1 MKKFK
6 ESPIARTLDM
16 MGGEFGY
23 FYRSLSLEDRLFVKK
38 QISHFHIK
46 IQKILIRRYQSFDKP
61 FNANTYLRNISAE
74 LNGLLPEKII
84 SLFDAGESELRE
96 VAEEKARRCKKLELN
111 ALQYSTLQNKLSAH
125 SVNGNKP
132 VNEITDLYDTL
143 TSFVNGYGINPPEIS
158 KAVTLTGA
166 LKRMQE
172 KKWWLRKL
180 RKVIARKRE
189 AVLIHLGQVNSR
201 KGKYCS
207 DYTVEYR
214 LIQKDLQRKMLENL
228 VIVNENNESFSL
240 AELSDKNVSN
250 PVNRKNEL
258 MTRMAGYEKIA
269 KESNHKSL
277 FVTITCPSRF
287 HNTYAKSGD
296 PNPKWDGST
305 PYDAQQYL
313 NDLWALVRAELN
325 RKEIKVYGFRI
336 AEPQH
341 DGTPH
346 WHMLIF
352 VQQEQA
358 EQFKAIIEHYAL
370 REDGDEAGA
379 IENRCDFKDIDYSRG
394 SATGYIAKYV
404 SKNVNGANLDSD
416 IDGGNAIEASQRVEA
431 WASCWGIRQFQ
442 QIGAGS
448 VTVWREL
455 RRLNELSGE
464 NESFAKIHDAAD
476 KGAWAEFVTLMGGV
490 FCKRD
495 EQPIRPLYKEKVNT
509 DTGELKQT
517 YFDEVISI
525 SLRGVK
531 LGEKEVITR
540 IHEWRIENRGT
551 RAA

>member
-1 MKKFK
+1 MTMKRFR
-6 ESPIARTLDM
+6 ESPIARSLDM
-16 MGGEFGY
+16 MGGVFGD
-23 FYRSLSLEDRLFVKK
+23 FYRSLSIEDRKFVKE
-38 QISHFHIK
+38 QISHFHNDV
-46 IQKILIRRYQSFDKP
+46 QKILIRKYQSFDKP
-61 FNANTYLRNISAE
+61 FNANTYIRKMSDE
-74 LNGLLPEKII
+74 LNALLPEKII
-84 SLFDAGESELRE
+84 PYFDAGENELRE
-96 VAEEKARRCKKLELN
+96 LAEENSQRCKRFEINSLN
-111 ALQYSTLQNKLSAH
+111 NSDTRNVTGNNP
-125 SVNGNKP
+125 VNGNLA
-132 VNEITDLYDTL
+132 LYDL
-143 TSFVNGYGINPPEIS
+143 NAEFVNGFGINPPEVS
-158 KAVTLTGA
+158 KSVTLTGA
-166 LKRMQE
+166 LKRMQD
-172 KKWWLRKL
+172 KYWWLRKL

-269 KESNHKSL
+269 KECKHNSL

-313 NDLWALVRAELN
+313 NGLWKLVRAELN

-352 VQQEQA
+352 VPQEQT

-379 IENRCDFKDIDYSRG
+379 LENRCDFKEIDYSKG
-394 SATGYIAKYV
+394 SATGYIAKYI

-455 RRLNELSGE
+455 RRLKELLGE
-464 NESFAKIHDAAD
+464 NESFSKIHDAAD

-495 EQPIRPLYKEKVNT
+495 EQPIRPLYKEKVDT
-509 DTGELKQT
+509 ATGELKQT
-517 YFDEVISI
+517 YFDAIVSI
-525 SLRGVK
+525 SLRGLK

>member
-1 MKKFK
+1 MKRFS
-6 ESPIARTLDM
+6 ESPIAKTLDM
-16 MGGEFGY
+16 MGGVFGD
-23 FYRSLSLEDRLFVKK
+23 FYRSLSLEDRKFVKE
-38 QISHFHIK
+38 QIAHFHSDV
-46 IQKILIRRYQSFDKP
+46 QKILIRKYQSFDKP
-61 FNANTYLRNISAE
+61 FNANTYLRNMSE
-74 LNGLLPEKII
+74 KLNALLPEKII
-84 SLFDAGESELRE
+84 PYFDAGENELRE
-96 VAEEKARRCKKLELN
+96 LAEENSQRCMRFEINSLN
-111 ALQYSTLQNKLSAH
+111 NSDIRNVTGNSP
-125 SVNGNKP
+125 VNGN
-132 VNEITDLYDTL
+132 VALYNL
-143 TSFVNGYGINPPEIS
+143 NAEFVNGFGINPPEVS
-158 KAVTLTGA
+158 KSVTLTGA
-166 LKRMQE
+166 LKRMQD
-172 KKWWLRKL
+172 KYWWLRKL

-228 VIVNENNESFSL
+228 VIVNEKNESFSL

-269 KESNHKSL
+269 KELNHKSL

-455 RRLNELSGE
+455 RRLKELLGE
-464 NESFAKIHDAAD
+464 NESFSKIHDAAD

-495 EQPIRPLYKEKVNT
+495 EQPIRPLYKEKVDT
-509 DTGELKQT
+509 DTGELKQNF
-517 YFDEVISI
+517 FDGVVSI

-531 LGEKEVITR
+531 LGEKELITR
-540 IHEWRIENRGT
+540 IHEWRVENRGT

>member
-1 MKKFK
+1 MKRFR
-6 ESPIARTLDM
+6 ESPIARSLDM
-16 MGGEFGY
+16 MGGVFGD
-23 FYRSLSLEDRLFVKK
+23 FYRSLSLEDRKFVKE
-38 QISHFHIK
+38 QIAHFHSDV
-46 IQKILIRRYQSFDKP
+46 QKILIRKYQSFDKP
-61 FNANTYLRNISAE
+61 FNANTYLRNTSE
-74 LNGLLPEKII
+74 KLNALLPEKII
-84 SLFDAGESELRE
+84 PYFDAGENELRE
-96 VAEEKARRCKKLELN
+96 LAEENSQRCKRFEIYSLN
-111 ALQYSTLQNKLSAH
+111 SSDTRNVTDNNP
-125 SVNGNKP
+125 VNGN
-132 VNEITDLYDTL
+132 IALYDL
-143 TSFVNGYGINPPEIS
+143 NAEFVNGFGINPPEVS
-158 KAVTLTGA
+158 KSVTLTGA
-166 LKRMQE
+166 LKRMQD
-172 KKWWLRKL
+172 KYWWLRKL

-269 KESNHKSL
+269 KELNHKSL

-325 RKEIKVYGFRI
+325 RKEIKIYGFRI

-455 RRLNELSGE
+455 RRLKELLGE
-464 NESFAKIHDAAD
+464 NESFSKIHGAAD
-476 KGAWAEFVTLMGGV
+476 KGAWAKFVTLMGGV
-490 FCKRD
+490 FCKRN
-495 EQPIRPLYKEKVNT
+495 EQPIRPLYKEKVDT
-509 DTGELKQT
+509 ETGEFKQT

>member
-1 MKKFK
+1 MKRFK
-6 ESPIARTLDM
+6 ESPIANALNHVSSDSDS
-16 MGGEFGY
+16 
-23 FYRSLSLEDRLFVKK
+23 FYRSLDVENRLFVK
-38 QISHFHIK
+38 QTISHLPTK
-46 IQKILIRRYQSFDKP
+46 IQRILIERYKTFDKP
-61 FNANTYLRNISAE
+61 FNANTYLRNTVNKIDD
-74 LNGLLPEKII
+74 LLPERLV
-84 SLFDAGESELRE
+84 SYFSAGEDELRE
-96 VAEEKARRCKKLELN
+96 LAEYNSQRCKRFEIYTLEN
-111 ALQYSTLQNKLSAH
+111 SDTRNVTENNP
-125 SVNGNKP
+125 VNGNWA
-132 VNEITDLYDTL
+132 LYDL
-143 TSFVNGYGINPPEIS
+143 NAEFVNGFGINPPEVS
-158 KAVTLTGA
+158 KPVTLTGA
-166 LKRMQE
+166 IKRMQD
-172 KKWWLRKL
+172 KYWWLRKL

-207 DYTVEYR
+207 DYIVEYR
-214 LIQKDLQRKMLENL
+214 LIQKDLQRKILENL

-269 KESNHKSL
+269 KECKHKSL

-325 RKEIKVYGFRI
+325 RKNIKVYGFRI

-352 VQQEQA
+352 VQQEHA

-379 IENRCDFKDIDYSRG
+379 AEYRCDFKDIDYSRG

-455 RRLNELSGE
+455 RRLRELLGGGE
-464 NESFAKIHDAAD
+464 SYEKIRDAAD

-509 DTGELKQT
+509 ETGELKHT
-517 YFDEVISI
+517 YFDEVVSI

-540 IHEWRIENRGT
+540 IHDWRLENRGT

>member
-1 MKKFK
+1 MKRFR
-6 ESPIARTLDM
+6 ESPIAKTLDM
-16 MGGEFGY
+16 MGGVFGD
-23 FYRSLSLEDRLFVKK
+23 FYRSLSLEDRKFVKE
-38 QISHFHIK
+38 QIAHFHSDV
-46 IQKILIRRYQSFDKP
+46 QKILIRQYQSFDKP
-61 FNANTYLRNISAE
+61 FNANTYLRKMSDK
-74 LNGLLPEKII
+74 LNALLPEKII
-84 SLFDAGESELRE
+84 PYFDAGENELRE
-96 VAEEKARRCKKLELN
+96 LAEENSQRCKRFEINSLN
-111 ALQYSTLQNKLSAH
+111 SSDTRNVTGNN
-125 SVNGNKP
+125 SVNGN
-132 VNEITDLYDTL
+132 VALYDL
-143 TSFVNGYGINPPEIS
+143 NAEFVNGFGINPPEIS
-158 KAVTLTGA
+158 KSVTLTGA
-166 LKRMQE
+166 LKRMQD
-172 KKWWLRKL
+172 KYWWLRKL

-189 AVLIHLGQVNSR
+189 AVLIQLGQVNSR
-201 KGKYCS
+201 RGKYCS

-214 LIQKDLQRKMLENL
+214 LTQKDLQRKMLENL
-228 VIVNENNESFSL
+228 VIINEKNESFSL

-269 KESNHKSL
+269 KELKHKSL

-296 PNPKWDGST
+296 RNPKWDGST

-370 REDGDEAGA
+370 RDDGDEAGA
-379 IENRCDFKDIDYSRG
+379 LENRCDFKDIDYSRG

-416 IDGGNAIEASQRVEA
+416 IDGGNAIEASHRVEA

-455 RRLNELSGE
+455 RRLKELSGE
-464 NESFAKIHDAAD
+464 SESFAKIYSAAD

-495 EQPIRPLYKEKVNT
+495 EQLIRPLYKEKVST
-509 DTGELKQT
+509 DTGVLKQT

-540 IHEWRIENRGT
+540 IHEWRIENHGT

>member
-1 MKKFK
+1 MKRFR
-6 ESPIARTLDM
+6 ESPIAKSLDM
-16 MGGEFGY
+16 MGGVFGD
-23 FYRSLSLEDRLFVKK
+23 FYRSLSLEDRKFVKE
-38 QISHFHIK
+38 QISHFHSAV
-46 IQKILIRRYQSFDKP
+46 QKILIRKYQSFDKP
-61 FNANTYLRNISAE
+61 FNANTYLRKMSDE
-74 LNGLLPEKII
+74 LNALLPEKII
-84 SLFDAGESELRE
+84 PYFDAGENELRE
-96 VAEEKARRCKKLELN
+96 LAEENSQRCKRFEINSLIN
-111 ALQYSTLQNKLSAH
+111 SDTRNVTGNNP
-125 SVNGNKP
+125 VNGNLA
-132 VNEITDLYDTL
+132 LYDL
-143 TSFVNGYGINPPEIS
+143 NAEFVNGFGINPPEVS
-158 KAVTLTGA
+158 KSVTLTGA
-166 LKRMQE
+166 LKRMQD
-172 KKWWLRKL
+172 KYWWLRKL

-269 KESNHKSL
+269 KEFNHKPL

-455 RRLNELSGE
+455 RRLKELLGE
-464 NESFAKIHDAAD
+464 NESFSKIHDAAD

-495 EQPIRPLYKEKVNT
+495 EQPIRPLYKEKVDT
-509 DTGELKQT
+509 ATGELKQT

>member
-1 MKKFK
+1 
-6 ESPIARTLDM
+6 M
-16 MGGEFGY
+16 MGGVFGD
-23 FYRSLSLEDRLFVKK
+23 FYRSLSIEDRKFVKE
-38 QISHFHIK
+38 QISHFHNDV
-46 IQKILIRRYQSFDKP
+46 QKILIRKYQSFDKP
-61 FNANTYLRNISAE
+61 FNANTYIRKMSDE
-74 LNGLLPEKII
+74 LNALLPEKII
-84 SLFDAGESELRE
+84 PYFDAGENELRE
-96 VAEEKARRCKKLELN
+96 LAEENSQRCKRFEINSLN
-111 ALQYSTLQNKLSAH
+111 NSDTRNVTGNNP
-125 SVNGNKP
+125 VNGNLA
-132 VNEITDLYDTL
+132 LYDL
-143 TSFVNGYGINPPEIS
+143 NAEFVNGFGINPPEVS
-158 KAVTLTGA
+158 KSVTLTGA
-166 LKRMQE
+166 LKRMQD
-172 KKWWLRKL
+172 KYWWLRKL

-269 KESNHKSL
+269 KECKHNSL

-313 NDLWALVRAELN
+313 NGLWKLVRAELN

-352 VQQEQA
+352 VPQEQT

-379 IENRCDFKDIDYSRG
+379 LENRCDFKEIDYSKG
-394 SATGYIAKYV
+394 SATGYIAKYI

-455 RRLNELSGE
+455 RRLKELLGE
-464 NESFAKIHDAAD
+464 NESFSKIHDAAD

-490 FCKRD
+490 FCVSVR
-495 EQPIRPLYKEKVNT
+495 QYHL
-509 DTGELKQT
+509 
-517 YFDEVISI
+517 
-525 SLRGVK
+525 SLSK
-531 LGEKEVITR
+531 LP
-540 IHEWRIENRGT
+540 W
-551 RAA
+551 

>member
-1 MKKFK
+1 M
-6 ESPIARTLDM
+6 
-16 MGGEFGY
+16 
-23 FYRSLSLEDRLFVKK
+23 
-38 QISHFHIK
+38 Q
-46 IQKILIRRYQSFDKP
+46 DK
-61 FNANTYLRNISAE
+61 Y
-74 LNGLLPEKII
+74 
-84 SLFDAGESELRE
+84 
-96 VAEEKARRCKKLELN
+96 
-111 ALQYSTLQNKLSAH
+111 
-125 SVNGNKP
+125 
-132 VNEITDLYDTL
+132 
-143 TSFVNGYGINPPEIS
+143 
-158 KAVTLTGA
+158 
-166 LKRMQE
+166 
-172 KKWWLRKL
+172 WWIRKL

-189 AVLIHLGQVNSR
+189 TVLIHLGQVNSR

-269 KESNHKSL
+269 KGNHHKSL

-287 HNTYAKSGD
+287 HNTYGKTGD

-313 NDLWALVRAELN
+313 NEMWALVRAELN
-325 RKEIKVYGFRI
+325 RKKIKVYGFRI

-358 EQFKAIIEHYAL
+358 QQFKAIIEHYAL

-379 IENRCDFKDIDYSRG
+379 AEYRCDFKDIDYSKG

-455 RRLNELSGE
+455 RRLRELLGGSE
-464 NESFAKIHDAAD
+464 NYTKIYDAAD
-476 KGAWAEFVTLMGGV
+476 KGSWTEFVTLMGGV

-495 EQPIRPLYKEKVNT
+495 DQPIRPLYKEKVNT
-509 DTGELKQT
+509 ETGELKQT
-517 YFDEVISI
+517 YFDEAISI

-540 IHEWRIENRGT
+540 IHEWRIESRGT

>member
-1 MKKFK
+1 MNRFR
-6 ESPIARTLDM
+6 ESPIARSLDM
-16 MGGEFGY
+16 MGGVFGD
-23 FYRSLSLEDRLFVKK
+23 FYRSLSLEDRKFVKE
-38 QISHFHIK
+38 QIAHFHSDV
-46 IQKILIRRYQSFDKP
+46 QKILIRKYQSFDKP
-61 FNANTYLRNISAE
+61 FNANTYLRNTSE
-74 LNGLLPEKII
+74 KLNALLPEKII
-84 SLFDAGESELRE
+84 PYFDAGENELRE
-96 VAEEKARRCKKLELN
+96 LAEENSQRCKRFEIYSLNSSDTRNVTGNNLVNGKLALYDLN
-111 ALQYSTLQNKLSAH
+111 A
-125 SVNGNKP
+125 
-132 VNEITDLYDTL
+132 E
-143 TSFVNGYGINPPEIS
+143 FVNGFGINPPEIS
-158 KAVTLTGA
+158 KSVTLTGA
-166 LKRMQE
+166 LKRMQD
-172 KKWWLRKL
+172 KYWWLRKL

-269 KESNHKSL
+269 KELNHKSL

-455 RRLNELSGE
+455 RRLKGLLNE
-464 NESFAKIHDAAD
+464 NESFSKIHGAAD

>member
-1 MKKFK
+1 MNRFR
-6 ESPIARTLDM
+6 ESPIAKTLDM
-16 MGGEFGY
+16 MGSVFGD
-23 FYRSLSLEDRLFVKK
+23 FYRSLSLEDRKFVKE
-38 QISHFHIK
+38 QIAHFHSDV
-46 IQKILIRRYQSFDKP
+46 QKILIRKYQSFDKP
-61 FNANTYLRNISAE
+61 FNANSYLRNTSE
-74 LNGLLPEKII
+74 KLNALLPEKII
-84 SLFDAGESELRE
+84 PYFDAGENELRE
-96 VAEEKARRCKKLELN
+96 LAEENSQRCKRFEIYSLN
-111 ALQYSTLQNKLSAH
+111 SSDTRNVTGNNP
-125 SVNGNKP
+125 VNGN
-132 VNEITDLYDTL
+132 IALYDL
-143 TSFVNGYGINPPEIS
+143 NAEFVNGFGINPPDVS
-158 KAVTLTGA
+158 KSVTLTGA
-166 LKRMQE
+166 LKRMQD
-172 KKWWLRKL
+172 KCWWLRKL

-228 VIVNENNESFSL
+228 VIVNEKNESFSL

-269 KESNHKSL
+269 KELNHKSL

-296 PNPKWDGST
+296 RNPKWDGST

-325 RKEIKVYGFRI
+325 RKKIKVYGFRI

-358 EQFKAIIEHYAL
+358 EQFKVIIEHYAL

-379 IENRCDFKDIDYSRG
+379 LENRCDFKDIDYSRG

-416 IDGGNAIEASQRVEA
+416 IDGGNAVEASQRVEA

-455 RRLNELSGE
+455 RRLKELLGE
-464 NESFAKIHDAAD
+464 NESFSKTHDAAN
-476 KGAWAEFVTLMGGV
+476 KGAWAGFVTLMGGV
-490 FCKRD
+490 FCNRD

-517 YFDEVISI
+517 YFDEAISI

-531 LGEKEVITR
+531 LGEREVITR
-540 IHEWRIENRGT
+540 VHEWRIENRGT

>member
-1 MKKFK
+1 
-6 ESPIARTLDM
+6 M
-16 MGGEFGY
+16 MGGVFGD
-23 FYRSLSLEDRLFVKK
+23 FYRSLSLEDRKFVKEK
-38 QISHFHIK
+38 ISHFHSDV
-46 IQKILIRRYQSFDKP
+46 QKILIRKYQSFDKP
-61 FNANTYLRNISAE
+61 FNANTYLRNTSE
-74 LNGLLPEKII
+74 KLNALLPEKII
-84 SLFDAGESELRE
+84 PYFDAGENELRDL
-96 VAEEKARRCKKLELN
+96 AEENSQRCKRFEINSLN
-111 ALQYSTLQNKLSAH
+111 NSDTRNVTGNN
-125 SVNGNKP
+125 SVNGN
-132 VNEITDLYDTL
+132 VALYDL
-143 TSFVNGYGINPPEIS
+143 NAEFVNGFGINPPEVS
-158 KAVTLTGA
+158 KSVTLTGA
-166 LKRMQE
+166 LKRMQD
-172 KKWWLRKL
+172 KYWWLRKL

-269 KESNHKSL
+269 KECKHKSL

-287 HNTYAKSGD
+287 HSTYAKSGD
-296 PNPKWDGST
+296 RNPKWDGST
-305 PYDAQQYL
+305 PYNAQQYL

-358 EQFKAIIEHYAL
+358 EKFKAIIEHYAL

-379 IENRCDFKDIDYSRG
+379 LENRCDFKDIDYSRG

-455 RRLNELSGE
+455 RRLKALLGE

-509 DTGELKQT
+509 ETGELKQT

>member
-1 MKKFK
+1 MKRFK
-6 ESPIARTLDM
+6 ESPIAKTLDM
-16 MGGEFGY
+16 MGGVFGN
-23 FYRSLSLEDRLFVKK
+23 FYRSLSLEDRKFVKE
-38 QISHFHIK
+38 QISHFHSDV
-46 IQKILIRRYQSFDKP
+46 QKILIRKYQSFDKP
-61 FNANTYLRNISAE
+61 FNANTYLRNTSE
-74 LNGLLPEKII
+74 KLNALLPEKII
-84 SLFDAGESELRE
+84 PYFDASENELRE
-96 VAEEKARRCKKLELN
+96 LAEENSQRCKRLEIYSLN
-111 ALQYSTLQNKLSAH
+111 SGDTRNVTGNNP
-125 SVNGNKP
+125 VNGN
-132 VNEITDLYDTL
+132 VALYELNTE
-143 TSFVNGYGINPPEIS
+143 FVNGFGINPPEVS
-158 KAVTLTGA
+158 KSVTLTGA
-166 LKRMQE
+166 LKRMQD
-172 KKWWLRKL
+172 KYWWLRKL

-228 VIVNENNESFSL
+228 VIVNEKNESFSL

-269 KESNHKSL
+269 KELNHKSL

-305 PYDAQQYL
+305 PYNAQQYL

-379 IENRCDFKDIDYSRG
+379 LENRCDFKDIDYSRG

-455 RRLNELSGE
+455 RRLNELLSE
-464 NESFAKIHDAAD
+464 NESFSKIHDAAD

-495 EQPIRPLYKEKVNT
+495 EQPIRPLYKEKVDSN
-509 DTGELKQT
+509 TGEFKKT

-531 LGEKEVITR
+531 LGEREVITR

>member
-1 MKKFK
+1 MTMKRFR
-6 ESPIARTLDM
+6 ESPIAKSLDM
-16 MGGEFGY
+16 MGGVFGD
-23 FYRSLSLEDRLFVKK
+23 FYRSLSLEDRKFVKE
-38 QISHFHIK
+38 QISHFHSAV
-46 IQKILIRRYQSFDKP
+46 QKILIRKYQSFDKP
-61 FNANTYLRNISAE
+61 FNANTYLRKMSDE
-74 LNGLLPEKII
+74 LNALLPEKII
-84 SLFDAGESELRE
+84 PYFDAGENELRE
-96 VAEEKARRCKKLELN
+96 LAEENSQRCKRFEINSLIN
-111 ALQYSTLQNKLSAH
+111 SDTRNVTGNNP
-125 SVNGNKP
+125 VNGNLA
-132 VNEITDLYDTL
+132 LYDL
-143 TSFVNGYGINPPEIS
+143 NAEFVNGFGINPPEVS
-158 KAVTLTGA
+158 KSVTLTGA
-166 LKRMQE
+166 LKRMQD
-172 KKWWLRKL
+172 KYWWLRKL

-269 KESNHKSL
+269 KEFNHKPL

-455 RRLNELSGE
+455 RRLKELLGE
-464 NESFAKIHDAAD
+464 NESFSKIHDAAD

-495 EQPIRPLYKEKVNT
+495 EQPIRPLYKEKVDT
-509 DTGELKQT
+509 ATGELKQT